1 MADKSKNIWCYAV
14 GGLVIAF
21 VVFTVF
27 YWWPKDY
34 KGAINSVLEQDHIA
48 YQNKT
53 SKADYVRRMRAIDLD
68 DCPEDFKKAFRDHI
82 TAHAGSD
89 TANNVGIGSIIIGML
104 GSIFTANPIPLIVGI
119 GAGGAST
126 AAGVADIHT
135 TWEQVKK
142 VAAKYGAKPPS
153 D

>member
-1 MADKSKNIWCYAV
+1 MTNKSKNIWRYAA
-14 GGLVIAF
+14 GGLVIVF
-21 VVFTVF
+21 VVFAVF
-27 YWWPKDY
+27 YWWPYSY
-34 KGAINSVLEQDHIA
+34 KNAINRVLEQDHIA
-48 YQNKT
+48 YRNKT

-68 DCPEDFKKAFRDHI
+68 DCPDDFKKAFRDHI

-89 TANNVGIGSIIIGML
+89 TANNVGIGAIIVGTI
-104 GSIFTANPIPLIVGI
+104 GSIVTANPIPLIVGI

-142 VAAKYGAKPPS
+142 VAAKYGAEPPS